1 MGEWERVR
9 GRERVTRSVSRVDC
23 PSLSGG
29 PGGPGGRSHSESQ
42 SQFDRW
48 TTTLTVL
55 LPVLDCDRNLSFPFP
70 GGSQIHPFSLSNG
83 IWISR
88 LCATRGFV
96 PACPNSL
103 VDSRIGLM

>member
-48 TTTLTVL
+48 TTTLTPCVRC
-55 LPVLDCDRNLSFPFP
+55 VV
-70 GGSQIHPFSLSNG
+70 SLSALQAAG
-83 IWISR
+83 PSPSPGLRPKPLIPVSRWISDPP
-88 LCATRGFV
+88 LQ
-96 PACPNSL
+96 PK
-103 VDSRIGLM
+103 